1 MGFFSKLFSAIDDSI
16 QKTVHL
22 VTHPSEAMALK
33 EDLVTPRDVS
43 YQGFFKKVDP
53 VLDILS
59 PSHNIVQEWTTGS
72 ATTEG
77 QSPYFEKIAPIIVS
91 WFFPTAGAFAS
102 GVDGVSQGN
111 TQQAIIGFTSYG
123 ISSYSTALNAANAD
137 VVANG
142 GTVATSTLSNLQTAQ
157 TIGKV
162 VQVGIGAY
170 NLYNANDQLMASTG
184 RIMNMVSDTQQSIPA
199 YANTFAGQPYGN
211 LIGATGSGTNDA
223 ANAMIADAEKS
234 ASDRLLLV
242 IGVGVGFLYFLT
254 RSNKNG

>member
-43 YQGFFKKVDP
+43 YQGLFRKVDP
-53 VLDILS
+53 ILDILS
-59 PSHNIVQEWTTGS
+59 PSHNIVQEWSTGS

-111 TQQAIIGFTSYG
+111 TTQAVIGFTGYAVGSY
-123 ISSYSTALNAANAD
+123 ANAANAANANA
-137 VVANG
+137 VAQG
-142 GTVATSTLSNLQTAQ
+142 GTASTSMLSNLQTAQ

-162 VQVGIGAY
+162 VQVGVGAY
-170 NLYNANDQLMASTG
+170 NLYNANDQLVASTG

-199 YANTFAGQPYGN
+199 YSSTFAGQPYGN
-211 LIGATGSGTNDA
+211 LIGATGPGTNDA
-223 ANAMIADAEKS
+223 ANAMIAAAEKS
-234 ASDRLLLV
+234 ANDRKIMV
-242 IGVGVGFLYFLT
+242 MGAAVAVLYLLT
-254 RSNKNG
+254 RSN